1 MAPTGGLELSTAA
14 PGGAVSVLLLNGPA
28 GGTIVD
34 NGAGVEAA
42 GTIGTAVGGLP
53 LPLLIRAT
61 LSWPFRPVSD
71 SHKLGFAF
79 LTPRYPFIDYQSS
92 LSPRT
97 TI

>member
-14 PGGAVSVLLLNGPA
+14 PGGAVSVLLLSGPA
-28 GGTIVD
+28 GGTILD

-42 GTIGTAVGGLP
+42 ETIGTAVGGLP

-71 SHKLGFAF
+71 SHKMGSAF
-79 LTPRYPFIDYQSS
+79 LAPRYPIVNY
-92 LSPRT
+92 
-97 TI
+97 